1 MTEQAELDLTP
12 RARRRD
18 PATSRDAA
26 QAVRQAAASHRAR
39 ILAALEAA
47 GTLGATYVELAG
59 ATGLPPVAVGRRLH
73 ELRRMGAAVRLEATR
88 PTPSGNRAHVHRVAK
103 GGAG

>member
-1 MTEQAELDLTP
+1 MVEQAELDLTP

-26 QAVRQAAASHRAR
+26 QAARRAAASHRAR

-47 GTLGATYVELAG
+47 GSLGATYVELAG
-59 ATGLPPVAVGRRLH
+59 ATGLEPVAVNRRLC
-73 ELRRMGAAVRLEATR
+73 ELRRMGVAMRLDVTR
-88 PTPSGNRAHVHRVAK
+88 PTPSGNRAHVYRAVP
-103 GGAG
+103 